1 VRRVGAE
8 AGRGR
13 GAREE
18 AAAAWGPL
26 VVRAEWQGERAVS
39 ASAFERRTP
48 NATDE

>member
-1 VRRVGAE
+1 V
-8 AGRGR
+8 AGQ

-18 AAAAWGPL
+18 AAAL
-26 VVRAEWQGERAVS
+26 VVRAAWQGERAVS